1 MKDER
6 DDFDQRDDLAVRRYR
21 SKVTGR
27 HAVTLPAELCRRLGI
42 ELGDTV
48 EFREHAGVV
57 TMYPVAAP
65 EPIDPIGMLAGYFES
80 TDDIN
85 RFIAQ
90 ERGRWTE
97 EDEAEYQRNRHSEP
111 AVASDK

>member
-6 DDFDQRDDLAVRRYR
+6 DDLDQWDDLAVRRYR

-42 ELGDTV
+42 ESGDTV
-48 EFREHAGVV
+48 EFREHAGIV
-57 TMYPVAAP
+57 TMYPVATP
-65 EPIDPIGMLAGYFES
+65 EPIDPIGMLAGYFGS

-85 RFIAQ
+85 RFIAR

-97 EDEAEYQRNRHSEP
+97 ADEAEYQRNRQARL
-111 AVASDK
+111 AVASEA

>member
-1 MKDER
+1 MKDAR
-6 DDFDQRDDLAVRRYR
+6 DNVDQWDDLAVRHYR

-42 ELGDTV
+42 ESGHTV

-57 TMYPVAAP
+57 TMYPIATP
-65 EPIDPIGMLAGYFES
+65 EPIDPIGMLAGYFDS
-80 TDDIN
+80 MDDIN

-111 AVASDK
+111 AVVSDK